1 MSTKLQFYSEFAER
15 MARQITGSYR
25 SWTAFLA
32 TTARLYKYPYNEQL
46 MIYAQRPNATACAE
60 YDFWKDR
67 MGRYGHE
74 RDLLAEAL
82 LHLRGDLSDDARKQ
96 GYLSCLQ
103 EYRGS
108 FSKALEKLSAALKNP
123 TFRQNLS
130 DEYAAFWTAYE
141 QDKDLLRFHYHKLWK
156 IRNRLKDLS
165 LPRCELSDGMT
176 EVPSVAQF
184 ITEDEISH
192 TLMRSSGVEGGKNRI
207 FAYFTEAHT
216 DIVKKV
222 IRMKFAE
229 IAAAPESEILNHQHK
244 KEIELARIKLDQA
257 NAHLAEKQKDLSDYK
272 AETLK
277 VIRGQ
282 SNLSVELLNALV
294 KETETMIALAQTRI
308 DAAQTEYE
316 SLLASAEN
324 LRQEYDRL
332 LTWADL
338 FDTCSF
344 EAKKMIVAQFVKAV
358 RVSRD
363 YNIEID
369 FNVSFEEFQNFS
381 VKNGEPVILQPLRSY
396 TA

>member
-1 MSTKLQFYSEFAER
+1 MEYATLNNGVKMPMAGIGTFLLTPDEAEASCVSALRNGYRLIDTANAYVNEKAVGRAMKKSGLQREEIFLETKLWPSFYEQPDAVDK
-15 MARQITGSYR
+15 T
-25 SWTAFLA
+25 L
-32 TTARLYKYPYNEQL
+32 ARLDTPY
-46 MIYAQRPNATACAE
+46 I
-60 YDFWKDR
+60 
-67 MGRYGHE
+67 
-74 RDLLAEAL
+74 DLLLIHQPAGNYVA
-82 LHLRGDLSDDARKQ
+82 
-96 GYLSCLQ
+96 GY
-103 EYRGS
+103 GVT
-108 FSKALEKLSAALKNP
+108 KL
-123 TFRQNLS
+123 
-130 DEYAAFWTAYE
+130 
-141 QDKDLLRFHYHKLWK
+141 
-156 IRNRLKDLS
+156 
-165 LPRCELSDGMT
+165 DG
-176 EVPSVAQF
+176 
-184 ITEDEISH
+184 I
-192 TLMRSSGVEGGKNRI
+192 VE
-207 FAYFTEAHT
+207 
-216 DIVKKV
+216 KV

-344 EAKKMIVAQFVKAV
+344 EAKKMIVAQFLKAV

-381 VKNGEPVILQPLRSY
+381 VKNGEPVILQPLRSH